1 MLLIITTSDLSTVQE
16 DPSVVYPDIPAGEDD
31 NTGHDSEDGENLPQP
46 NPQTSKS
53 PGGVSAFSGTTA
65 RTSLSA
71 QDSADLDS
79 ESMLDA
85 LPDLVE
91 AADKLLGFLIPAE
104 FSEASLANMMTQL
117 HTKGSRESRNWRRLG
132 NTFQAHRDLYG
143 SDNYINPLGALRILL
158 GTKRVSESNSGPW
171 RPDPLL
177 QKANLAVL
185 ASSILSQPWQEQADQ
200 FIEEFEQ
207 IFPRSFT
214 EALVSSDTLMP
225 GTSALAVETFQYA
238 LEVRTQC
245 TIMLLARVSG
255 QPNFDWDVVMQQ
267 TFFRD
272 EKILKGWGITGLR
285 SEDLTKEVQFSIVTR
300 VEQLREAFEAS
311 PEDPSAAVE
320 RLRTTFPWTTFVSQT
335 IGWISLR
342 SNEVDAQIT
351 SSGGTEATCQG
362 LDDEIQRNRLAK
374 ASINDNDHDESP
386 ELELNYEP
394 PSEASHTTSE
404 QQDVPIRSSWTKTL
418 NLGQFR

>member
-1 MLLIITTSDLSTVQE
+1 MIITTSDLGTVRE
-16 DPSVVYPDIPAGEDD
+16 DPSVIYPDIPAGEDD
-31 NTGHDSEDGENLPQP
+31 DVGHDAEDGKNLPQP

-65 RTSLSA
+65 RTSISA
-71 QDSADLDS
+71 QESADLDS

-91 AADKLLGFLIPAE
+91 AADKLLGLLIPAE
-104 FSEASLANMMTQL
+104 LSEASVASMMTQL

-132 NTFQAHRDLYG
+132 NTFQAQRDLYG
-143 SDNYINPLGALRILL
+143 SDNYINPLGALRVLL
-158 GTKRVSESNSGPW
+158 GTNRVSESNSGPW

-200 FIEEFEQ
+200 SIEEVEQ

-214 EALVSSDTLMP
+214 EALVSSDTLIP
-225 GTSALAVETFQYA
+225 GTSALAIETFQYA
-238 LEVRTQC
+238 LEVRTQY

-255 QPNFDWDVVMQQ
+255 QPNFDWDVVIQQ

-285 SEDLTKEVQFSIVTR
+285 SEDLTNEVLSSIVTR
-300 VEQLREAFEAS
+300 VGQLREAFEAS
-311 PEDPSAAVE
+311 PKDPSAVVE
-320 RLRTTFPWTTFVSQT
+320 RLRTSFPWMTFVSQT

-362 LDDEIQRNRLAK
+362 LNDEIQRNRLAK
-374 ASINDNDHDESP
+374 ASINDNDDDESP
-386 ELELNYEP
+386 QLEFNHKP
-394 PSEASHTTSE
+394 PSEASHTASE
-404 QQDVPIRSSWTKTL
+404 QPDVPSRTKTL